1 MVLRPGGTYDSS
13 PAIYRRVRENRA
25 CVPVGTPETAVRWAK
40 RHFDRLSGTETNSKF
55 QDRSICLPSGNI
67 QDAYGRSPFYLAA
80 VSGFVFALAP
90 KG

>member
-1 MVLRPGGTYDSS
+1 MVLRPG
-13 PAIYRRVRENRA
+13 
-25 CVPVGTPETAVRWAK
+25 GTPETAVRWAK